1 MRTLKGFLYL
11 ILGGTLC
18 GWMFN
23 RIAAWFIDNPLT
35 VGSNHTVAEW
45 AVILQDP
52 FYLDSRT
59 MPFFFLAFGA
69 LALVTMTK
77 YDWTGEREEQKKLRG
92 EEYGNQRWARDDEM
106 QQFAHTSTVKRVPIR
121 IPQRTADAMRFARNN
136 PKDFIKARLGMTN
149 KVANPKPDYVEKI
162 EDDNIIL
169 SERAELQMSKIPD
182 PALERNKHVYVLGG
196 SGSGKTFNFVGPNL
210 LQLNSSIVTT
220 DPKGDTLKQYGNFF
234 LRHGYKLKVVNTKP
248 DQINLSMHYNPLLYL
263 QDSTSIMQIVNLLV
277 ENTSGNAEAEKE
289 DFFVKAERQLYMALM
304 GYLFYFYAD
313 QPQYQTFPQMLDLLQ
328 LAGKDNPSQT
338 KTPLDII
345 MLGTTAEDG
354 FQGFEEWIVANH
366 GGDEAA
372 AQASEEYFV
381 IKQYKG
387 FKSTSGSPETEA
399 SVIASCNVRLAPF
412 AVSAVRE
419 FFSEDELELE
429 MIGEERTAFF
439 LVMSDTDKT
448 FNFILAML
456 LYQLFDVNTAIA
468 DRNPGSHCKIPINCI
483 LDELAN
489 IGRIPDSINRENVD
503 ALDAPKVEFTAAV
516 TGMVNSG
523 DKMAPERIVLCRG
536 ARVMSLVNSP
546 QEGYVNG
553 TQGTVTD
560 ASADAV
566 TVKFDGADEKVR
578 IERHRWEINKSEAVV
593 EMDEE
598 GRPVNRVKTAVV
610 GAYTQIPLKLAYA
623 ITIHKSQGLT
633 FDACCVHT
641 KVFAEGQLY
650 VGLSRVRSAAGLTVF
665 PKIEPNRLIASREVV
680 EFYDSL
686 EHRMEEPVQ
695 IECPRRYESR
705 VRAYVRDLMDGRDP
719 DAPTPPA
726 LEGALESS
734 KGGTPEPGTER
745 PARTLEEKIGAD
757 IVARATFALKFAVSS
772 AMSKDHLEAK
782 MLLAGYVLDWG
793 RAPHELYVVC
803 KEGGYRVSASEL
815 GIRRSEIEARI
826 AKNSGFDLGSARRQP
841 SPSDSRPGKRK
852 GSAKESA
859 GRTRNTRKANKR

>member
-1 MRTLKGFLYL
+1 MEMADGDRFTPEQAEALSALRDGRNVFLSGNAGTGKSYVLNAFISDLKARNVDFLALAPTGIAALNLTDGSTIHRTLKIAPGVCAPDGPKGSRKVLDAAKVIIIDEISMCRIDLFDHVMGMISQSMTRNGAKQVVLVGDFFQLPPVVTERDSALLMKFYPGNLQGWCFKSRYWTGFDFEPHVLKTVVRQSDPDFIDNLNRARVGDASCLDYFNAHSKSSRAYL
-11 ILGGTLC
+11 PKDTLVLC
-18 GWMFN
+18 ANN
-23 RIAAWFIDNPLT
+23 RIA
-35 VGSNHTVAEW
+35 
-45 AVILQDP
+45 
-52 FYLDSRT
+52 
-59 MPFFFLAFGA
+59 
-69 LALVTMTK
+69 
-77 YDWTGEREEQKKLRG
+77 
-92 EEYGNQRWARDDEM
+92 
-106 QQFAHTSTVKRVPIR
+106 
-121 IPQRTADAMRFARNN
+121 
-136 PKDFIKARLGMTN
+136 
-149 KVANPKPDYVEKI
+149 
-162 EDDNIIL
+162 
-169 SERAELQMSKIPD
+169 
-182 PALERNKHVYVLGG
+182 
-196 SGSGKTFNFVGPNL
+196 
-210 LQLNSSIVTT
+210 
-220 DPKGDTLKQYGNFF
+220 
-234 LRHGYKLKVVNTKP
+234 
-248 DQINLSMHYNPLLYL
+248 
-263 QDSTSIMQIVNLLV
+263 
-277 ENTSGNAEAEKE
+277 
-289 DFFVKAERQLYMALM
+289 
-304 GYLFYFYAD
+304 
-313 QPQYQTFPQMLDLLQ
+313 
-328 LAGKDNPSQT
+328 
-338 KTPLDII
+338 
-345 MLGTTAEDG
+345 
-354 FQGFEEWIVANH
+354 
-366 GGDEAA
+366 
-372 AQASEEYFV
+372 
-381 IKQYKG
+381 
-387 FKSTSGSPETEA
+387 
-399 SVIASCNVRLAPF
+399 
-412 AVSAVRE
+412 
-419 FFSEDELELE
+419 
-429 MIGEERTAFF
+429 
-439 LVMSDTDKT
+439 
-448 FNFILAML
+448 
-456 LYQLFDVNTAIA
+456 
-468 DRNPGSHCKIPINCI
+468 
-483 LDELAN
+483 
-489 IGRIPDSINRENVD
+489 DSINRENVD
-503 ALDAPKVEFTAAV
+503 ALDAPKVEFAAAA
-516 TGMVNSG
+516 TGTVSNG

-566 TVKFDGADEKVR
+566 TVKFDGVDEKVR

-593 EMDEE
+593 EMDDE

-695 IECPRRYESR
+695 IECPRRFESQ
-705 VRAYVRDLMDGRDP
+705 VRAYIRYLMDGRDP

-726 LEGALESS
+726 LEGALENS

-757 IVARATFALKFAVSS
+757 IVARATFALKFAVSG